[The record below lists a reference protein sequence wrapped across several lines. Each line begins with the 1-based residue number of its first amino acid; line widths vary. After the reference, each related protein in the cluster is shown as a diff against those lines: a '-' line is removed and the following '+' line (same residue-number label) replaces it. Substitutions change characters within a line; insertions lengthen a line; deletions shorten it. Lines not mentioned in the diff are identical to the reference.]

1 MAYRRGNY
9 YYRSLR
15 QDGRVVTDYLGS
27 DDTGRALADLDAL
40 DQLRRRLEHLEDR
53 ERKEFEASL
62 DQCVDAVDHLI
73 RALSDAVLLSDG
85 YHTHRGQWRRTRS

>member
-9 YYRSLR
+9 YYRSRR

-27 DDTGRALADLDAL
+27 DDAGRAAAELDAL

-62 DQCVDAVDHLI
+62 DQCVDVVDHLI
-73 RALSDAVLLSDG
+73 RAVSDAVLLSEG